1 MIQQTTAITRLTIC
15 IIGLKTL
22 SCRAKKP
29 TSCMFITTRSNF
41 IEGCF
46 MSKISCF
53 SMQKPRIKKYISWG
67 SKYYCYTV
75 HCFHLGVLILQ
86 SLKDPHGPKK
96 HSISNIHGFS
106 GFPVTSSIQGLNV
119 VKFKKQAFQLEAS
132 TAAKL
137 AKQQMFLQHANPVS
151 LIPKPRQVP
160 YPAQR
165 LVLIPLKVC
174 KKL

>member
-1 MIQQTTAITRLTIC
+1 MAALS
-15 IIGLKTL
+15 LKTL

-29 TSCMFITTRSNF
+29 TSC
-41 IEGCF
+41 
-46 MSKISCF
+46 
-53 SMQKPRIKKYISWG
+53 
-67 SKYYCYTV
+67 
-75 HCFHLGVLILQ
+75 VLILQ

-165 LVLIPLKVC
+165 LVLIPLKVTC
-174 KKL
+174 CSKESSYQLKA